1 MKNAITNC
9 MIAVSFLAMFTGCLT
24 ERKAQKRIVR
34 IHVEQ
39 PQVLASACATIY
51 PPLEFTKDSII
62 FIPGETSWRY
72 DTVEVDCDSVVRIGM
87 FIRNDSH
94 TQTGLIGFDTT
105 RLKKVRIPCP
115 PCPIRVDTFYR
126 NTQTQA
132 VNKARETELELQVAD
147 IKDKNF
153 IIAKGTVWFL
163 CAAFALVLIFIYI
176 LKRRFN

>member
-1 MKNAITNC
+1 MKNAITYC
-9 MIAVSFLAMFTGCLT
+9 MIALTFLAMFTGCLT

-72 DTVEVDCDSVVRIGM
+72 DTVEVDCDSVVPDLRNSKGISRL
-87 FIRNDSH
+87 IR
-94 TQTGLIGFDTT
+94 
-105 RLKKVRIPCP
+105 VPCP

-163 CAAFALVLIFIYI
+163 CAAFALVFIFIYI
-176 LKRRFN
+176 LKRRFKI